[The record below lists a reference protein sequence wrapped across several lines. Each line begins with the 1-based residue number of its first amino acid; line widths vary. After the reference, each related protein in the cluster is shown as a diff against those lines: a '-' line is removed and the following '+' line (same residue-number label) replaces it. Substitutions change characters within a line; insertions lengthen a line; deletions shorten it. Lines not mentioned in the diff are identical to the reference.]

1 MFENVSK
8 MILAGA
14 RYSKPKRVNH
24 TPQIN
29 LKAGGQ
35 PHSLSRE
42 ATRRIRQQERMAW
55 KELERE
61 KKNIIERICVEYNKE
76 VGSDGRGIL

>member
-14 RYSKPKRVNH
+14 RYRKPKRVNY
-24 TPQIN
+24 TPQAN
-29 LKAGGQ
+29 LKAGGH
-35 PHSLSRE
+35 PHSLLRE
-42 ATRRIRQQERMAW
+42 AARRIRQQERMAW

-61 KKNIIERICVEYNKE
+61 RK
-76 VGSDGRGIL
+76 SA